1 MKIYSFKHTYMSGYL
16 NRKENSNKTSSN
28 RNFSSSLKPI
38 TLLLFS
44 CFQTLRHSRSLSPDK
59 NESKYIFEISTNK
72 KDVGF
77 IFFSVKIAKNSTVH
91 RITHV

>member
-1 MKIYSFKHTYMSGYL
+1 MSGYL

-59 NESKYIFEISTNK
+59 NESKYIFEIPTNK
-72 KDVGF
+72 KEDVGF
-77 IFFSVKIAKNSTVH
+77 IIFSVKIAKNSTVH

>member
-1 MKIYSFKHTYMSGYL
+1 MSGYL

-72 KDVGF
+72 KEDVGF

>member
-1 MKIYSFKHTYMSGYL
+1 MSGYL

-38 TLLLFS
+38 TLLLSS
-44 CFQTLRHSRSLSPDK
+44 CFQTLRHSRSLFPDK

-72 KDVGF
+72 KEDVGF